1 MKMASGI
8 SANKL
13 ELLQI
18 ADAVAREKGIE
29 MDIVLSAMADAIQKA
44 AKARYGQ
51 ENDIR
56 VDIDAKTGETKLLRV
71 VTVVELVEND
81 DTEISLAIAQRDNA
95 EAKLGDEVID
105 ELPPVEFGRIA
116 TQAAKQVIVQRVREA
131 ERERQYEEFKD
142 RVGEIISGVVKR
154 VEYGNAVLDLGR
166 SEAVV
171 RRDNLIPRE
180 VFRPGD
186 RIRAYIQNVR
196 REQRGPQVILSR
208 TDPAFMSKLFMQEVP
223 EIYDG
228 VIEVRAVARDPG
240 SRAKIG
246 VISNDPGIDPVGA
259 CVGMRGSRVQAVVN
273 ELQGEKVDIIPW
285 SPDPAAFIVNALAPA
300 EVTKV
305 VLDEDVQRIEVV
317 VPDEQLSLA
326 IGRRGQNVRLASQLT
341 GWDIDIMT
349 EAQESERR
357 QSEFAERTALF
368 MHALDVDEMIAQLLA
383 SEGFATVEEVA
394 YVPVEEIT
402 YIEGFDEETAQE
414 IQNRARDHLDRENEK
429 LDAQRKEMGVG
440 DDLAAMEG
448 LTPAMLVRLG
458 ENDIK
463 SLEDFAGCVTDDL
476 TGWFE
481 TVERR
486 RVRQE
491 GILDGFDIN
500 AEEAENM
507 IMAARVEAGWITQA
521 ELDQQR
527 ADEAARAAEEAAAA
541 AEEAGD
547 DAGKDVAPTASDVF
561 GDKTPAVKT
570 PAIETPAVETSDAEA
585 PEADDAASAAPS
597 AE

>member
-1 MKMASGI
+1 MASGI

-56 VDIDAKTGETKLLRV
+56 VDIDPKTGETKLLRV

-81 DTEISLAIAQRDNA
+81 DTEISLAIAQRDNPDA
-95 EAKLGDEVID
+95 TLGDEVID

-142 RVGEIISGVVKR
+142 RVGEIINGVVKR

-357 QSEFAERTALF
+357 QTEFVERTALF
-368 MHALDVDEMIAQLLA
+368 MEALDVDEMIAQLLA

-507 IMAARVEAGWITQA
+507 IMAARVEAGWITQE

-527 ADEAARAAEEAAAA
+527 AEEAARAAEDAA
-541 AEEAGD
+541 AEESGEGD
-547 DAGKDVAPTASDVF
+547 AVAETAENPTQ
-561 GDKTPAVKT
+561 
-570 PAIETPAVETSDAEA
+570 SDAS
-585 PEADDAASAAPS
+585 ADPV

>member
-1 MKMASGI
+1 MASGI

-56 VDIDAKTGETKLLRV
+56 VDIDPKTGETKLLRV

-81 DTEISLAIAQRDNA
+81 DTEISLAIAQRDNPDA
-95 EAKLGDEVID
+95 ALGDEVID

-142 RVGEIISGVVKR
+142 RVGEIINGVVKR

-357 QSEFAERTALF
+357 QTEFVERTGLF
-368 MHALDVDEMIAQLLA
+368 MEALDVDEMIAQLLA

-402 YIEGFDEETAQE
+402 HIEGFDTDTAEE

-507 IMAARVEAGWITQA
+507 IMAARVEAGWITQE

-527 ADEAARAAEEAAAA
+527 AEEAARAAEEAAAA
-541 AEEAGD
+541 AAEEAGD
-547 DAGKDVAPTASDVF
+547 GDAAPETAENASQ
-561 GDKTPAVKT
+561 
-570 PAIETPAVETSDAEA
+570 SDAS
-585 PEADDAASAAPS
+585 ADPV

>member
-1 MKMASGI
+1 MATGI

-29 MDIVLSAMADAIQKA
+29 VEIVLAAMADAIQKA
-44 AKARYGQ
+44 AKARYGA

-56 VDIDAKTGETKLLRV
+56 VDINPKTGETRLLRAV
-71 VTVVELVEND
+71 QVVELVEND
-81 DTEISLAIAQRDNA
+81 DTEVSLAVAQRENP
-95 EAKLGDEVID
+95 EAQIGDEIID

-131 ERERQYEEFKD
+131 EREQQYEEFKD
-142 RVGEIISGVVKR
+142 RVGEIINGVVKR
-154 VEYGNAVLDLGR
+154 VEYGNVVLDLGR
-166 SEAVV
+166 GEAVV

-186 RIRAYIQNVR
+186 RIRAYIRDVR
-196 REQRGPQVILSR
+196 REQRGPQIILSR
-208 TDPAFMSKLFMQEVP
+208 TDPAFMAKLFMQEVP
-223 EIYDG
+223 EVYDG
-228 VIEVRAVARDPG
+228 VIEIRSVARDPG
-240 SRAKIG
+240 CRAKIG

-285 SPDPAAFIVNALAPA
+285 SPDAAAFIVNALAPA
-300 EVTKV
+300 EVSKV

-357 QSEFAERTALF
+357 QAEFSERSQLF
-368 MHALDVDEMIAQLLA
+368 MDALDVDEMIAQLLA

-394 YVPVEEIT
+394 YVPLEEIT
-402 YIEGFDEETAQE
+402 YIEGFDDDTADE
-414 IQNRARDHLDRENEK
+414 IQNRARDHLDRENAA
-429 LDAQRKEMGVG
+429 LDAQRKEMGVA
-440 DDLAAMEG
+440 DDLAEVEG

-463 SLEDFAGCVTDDL
+463 TLEDFAGCVTDDL

-481 TVERR
+481 TVDRK
-486 RVRQE
+486 RVRQD
-491 GILDGFDIN
+491 GILDGFDIT
-500 AEEAENM
+500 ADEAEAIIMQSRVKVGWVTQEELDAQAAEQQAALLAEEEAE
-507 IMAARVEAGWITQA
+507 AVA
-521 ELDQQR
+521 E
-527 ADEAARAAEEAAAA
+527 
-541 AEEAGD
+541 
-547 DAGKDVAPTASDVF
+547 V
-561 GDKTPAVKT
+561 PAV
-570 PAIETPAVETSDAEA
+570 
-585 PEADDAASAAPS
+585 
-597 AE
+597 

>member
-1 MKMASGI
+1 MASGI

-56 VDIDAKTGETKLLRV
+56 VDIDPKTGETKLLRV

-81 DTEISLAIAQRDNA
+81 DTEISLAIAQRDNPDA
-95 EAKLGDEVID
+95 ALGDEVID

-142 RVGEIISGVVKR
+142 RVGEIINGVVKR

-357 QSEFAERTALF
+357 QTEFVERTGLF
-368 MHALDVDEMIAQLLA
+368 MEALDVDEMIAQLLA

-402 YIEGFDEETAQE
+402 YIEGFDEDTAQE

-507 IMAARVEAGWITQA
+507 IMAARVEAGWITQE

-527 ADEAARAAEEAAAA
+527 AEEAARAAEEAAAA
-541 AEEAGD
+541 AAEEAGD
-547 DAGKDVAPTASDVF
+547 GDAAPETAENP
-561 GDKTPAVKT
+561 TQ
-570 PAIETPAVETSDAEA
+570 SDASVD
-585 PEADDAASAAPS
+585 PV